1 MFGQWLNACKSLCSK
16 THLIVQLTKLIFV
29 SIDEITIMHYQRWI
43 IIHVYVVEGWKCIPI
58 LLTLK
63 QVLLNAIANNL
74 IKVIMKSLLQYGSLS
89 DIDLASKLINF
100 GVNGVLV
107 FQGAKTMLSHN

>member
-1 MFGQWLNACKSLCSK
+1 M
-16 THLIVQLTKLIFV
+16 
-29 SIDEITIMHYQRWI
+29 DEIITMHYQRWI

-58 LLTLK
+58 LLTLE
-63 QVLLNAIANNL
+63 QVLLNVIANNL
-74 IKVIMKSLLQYGSLS
+74 IKVIMRSLLWYGSLF

-107 FQGAKTMLSHN
+107 FQRAKTAVIT